1 VLSGNFSTLQP
12 GGILVIKDDK
22 FLKNLSRTTKQPLD
36 ILVESFK
43 DYHYNTALMKLSFDK
58 GNIILDVA
66 LEGEAGKRNLSIVL
80 HDFKL

>member
-1 VLSGNFSTLQP
+1 
-12 GGILVIKDDK
+12 
-22 FLKNLSRTTKQPLD
+22 
-36 ILVESFK
+36 VESFK